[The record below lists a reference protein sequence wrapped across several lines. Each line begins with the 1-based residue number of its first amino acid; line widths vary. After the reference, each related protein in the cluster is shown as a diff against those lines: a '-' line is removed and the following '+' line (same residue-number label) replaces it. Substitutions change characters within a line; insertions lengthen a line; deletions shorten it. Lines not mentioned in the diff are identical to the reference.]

1 MVNKRYLDKV
11 INHLVKITKIEHEKE
26 RICFPF
32 KPRYPI
38 YCLHLYSDPF
48 FPFRS
53 NSSPTV
59 LPPFSFTKYCN
70 NIYGLTEEEI
80 EYVWEQYKIIIR
92 DKVK

>member
-1 MVNKRYLDKV
+1 MDNKKYIDKV
-11 INHLVKITKIEHEKE
+11 IEHLVRITKIEHEKE

-32 KPRYPI
+32 MPLYPK

-48 FPFRS
+48 FPFNTS
-53 NSSPTV
+53 NFGPSS
-59 LPPFSFTKYCN
+59 FSKYCN
-70 NIYGLTEEEI
+70 NIYGLIDDEI